1 MSVRSS
7 FQKFHIPSYNR
18 NAVVQL
24 IAFSGVGFILVHLVW
39 ITLIVYAV
47 PELRAHQLTFEYIGL
62 SSLDRIGQRWWTVF
76 TYGWCH
82 RGFWE
87 WLSSMLWLYAFGNV
101 VQNLVGYKQIIPLF
115 IYSILAGGLVFTGI
129 QLIPAAAIADSTL
142 VMGAQAGIM
151 GLMAAAL
158 TLSPKYR
165 IYLSEYFSIPLLL
178 LAGIFTVL
186 MLINTD
192 FKIAIIAM
200 LTAGAFAGFVF
211 IKLLQ
216 SGYQPGAWAYRL
228 YNKMDTTFSPK
239 EAYRPRPERSSKQ
252 EVIDR
257 ILDKINERG
266 YHSLTKSEKDQLR
279 ETNR

>member
-7 FQKFHIPSYNR
+7 IQRFHIPAYNR
-18 NAVVQL
+18 NAVIQL
-24 IAFSGVGFILVHLVW
+24 IAFSGVGFVAVHLVW

-47 PELRAHQLTFEYIGL
+47 PETKSFQLTFEYIGVGNL
-62 SSLDRIGQRWWTVF
+62 QRISERWWTVF

-87 WLSSMLWLYAFGNV
+87 WLSNMLWLYCFGNV

-115 IYSILAGGLVFTGI
+115 VYSILLGGLAFAGVQF
-129 QLIPAAAIADSTL
+129 IPAAMLPAGTL
-142 VMGAQAGIM
+142 VMGAQSGVI

-165 IYLSEYFSIPLLL
+165 IYLSEYFSVPLLL
-178 LAGIFTVL
+178 LSGVFVVL
-186 MLINTD
+186 MLLNTSIT
-192 FKIAIIAM
+192 IAHISLLIASALSGIIY
-200 LTAGAFAGFVF
+200 

-216 SGYQPGAWAYRL
+216 SGYQPGAWAYRMFH
-228 YNKMDTTFSPK
+228 KIDTTLSPK
-239 EAYRPRPERSSKQ
+239 QTYKPVHNKTLREQ
-252 EVIDR
+252 NIDR
-257 ILDKINERG
+257 ILDKINDKG
-266 YHSLTKSEKDQLR
+266 YDSLSKTEKDELR

>member
-24 IAFSGVGFILVHLVW
+24 IAFSGVGFIMVHLVW

-62 SSLDRIGQRWWTVF
+62 SSLETIGERWWTIF

-115 IYSILAGGLVFTGI
+115 VYSVLAGGLAFTGV
-129 QLIPAAAIADSTL
+129 QFLPAALIPDTTL

-151 GLMAAAL
+151 GLMAASI

-165 IYLSEYFSIPLLL
+165 IYLSEYFSIPLML
-178 LAGIFTVL
+178 LAGIFMVL

-192 FKIAIIAM
+192 FKLATITM
-200 LTAGAFAGFVF
+200 LLAGAASGFVF

-239 EAYRPRPERSSKQ
+239 EAYRPKPDRTSK
-252 EVIDR
+252 EEAIDR

-279 ETNR
+279 ETSR

>member
-7 FQKFHIPSYNR
+7 FQKFHIPAYNR

-24 IAFSGVGFILVHLVW
+24 IAFSGVGFIAVHLVW

-47 PELRAHQLTFEYIGL
+47 PEQRSHELTFEYIGL
-62 SSLDRIGQRWWTVF
+62 GNLNRISERWWTLL

-87 WLSSMLWLYAFGNV
+87 WLSNMLWLYCFGNV

-115 IYSILAGGLVFTGI
+115 VYSILAGGLAFAGI
-129 QLIPAAAIADSTL
+129 QFLPAAMLPDGTL
-142 VMGAQAGIM
+142 LMGAQAGVI

-165 IYLSEYFSIPLLL
+165 IYLSEYFSVPLLL
-178 LAGIFTVL
+178 LAGVFVLL
-186 MLINTD
+186 MLINSD
-192 FKIAIIAM
+192 LKIANLGM
-200 LTAGAFAGFVF
+200 LAGAAITGFAY

-216 SGYQPGAWAYRL
+216 TGYQPGAWAYRMFK
-228 YNKMDTTFSPK
+228 KMDSTFSPK
-239 EAYRPRPERSSKQ
+239 ETYKPMRNKSAREQ
-252 EVIDR
+252 DIDR
-257 ILDKINERG
+257 ILDKINDRG
-266 YHSLTKSEKDQLR
+266 FESLSKSEKDLLR

>member
-7 FQKFHIPSYNR
+7 YQKFHIPAYNR

-24 IAFSGVGFILVHLVW
+24 IAFSGVGFIAVHLVW

-47 PELRAHQLTFEYIGL
+47 PEQRSHELTFEYIGL
-62 SSLDRIGQRWWTVF
+62 GNLNRISERWWTLL

-87 WLSSMLWLYAFGNV
+87 WLSNMLWLYCFGNV

-115 IYSILAGGLVFTGI
+115 VYSILAGGLAFAGI
-129 QLIPAAAIADSTL
+129 QFLPAAMLPDGTL
-142 VMGAQAGIM
+142 LMGAQAGVI

-165 IYLSEYFSIPLLL
+165 IYLSEYFSLPLLL
-178 LAGIFTVL
+178 LAGVFVLL
-186 MLINTD
+186 MLINSD
-192 FKIAIIAM
+192 LKIANLSM
-200 LTAGAFAGFVF
+200 LAGAGITGFAY

-216 SGYQPGAWAYRL
+216 TGYQPGAWAYRMFK
-228 YNKMDTTFSPK
+228 KMDSTFSPK
-239 EAYRPRPERSSKQ
+239 DTYKPLRNKSAREQ
-252 EVIDR
+252 DIDR
-257 ILDKINERG
+257 ILDKINDRG
-266 YHSLTKSEKDQLR
+266 FESLSKSEKDLLR

>member
-24 IAFSGVGFILVHLVW
+24 IAFSGVGFIMVHLVW

-62 SSLDRIGQRWWTVF
+62 SSLGTIGNRWWTIF

-115 IYSILAGGLVFTGI
+115 VYSVLAGGLAFTGV
-129 QLIPAAAIADSTL
+129 QFLPAALIPDTTL

-151 GLMAAAL
+151 GLMAASI

-165 IYLSEYFSIPLLL
+165 IYLSEYFSIPLML
-178 LAGIFTVL
+178 LAGIFMVL

-192 FKIAIIAM
+192 FKLATITM
-200 LTAGAFAGFVF
+200 LLAGALSGFVF

-216 SGYQPGAWAYRL
+216 NGYQPGAWAYRL

-239 EAYRPRPERSSKQ
+239 EAYRPKPDRTSK
-252 EVIDR
+252 EEAIDR

-279 ETNR
+279 ETSR